1 MWVHEEHSSK
11 DDVIFS
17 KSIFAEAEIGAG
29 DLIELTAAQRG
40 SDGKAQETPARP
52 ITDVTTHRKSSQTQ
66 SHDGLL
72 GRKSSEET
80 SSRVLK
86 DETTPSRCRK
96 QTTSPHQR
104 YLFLV
109 PEGSSEPKMKSSNL
123 QVSLT
128 SHVASLFGF
137 KNRMP
142 VQVAKVDKTENSAS
156 HVELA
161 FRDEYL
167 SRSDM
172 WRLVMA
178 ELSQK
183 TVYRGQK
190 FIFIGSIKARVRNVY
205 IRGRKVSAAYFA
217 VNTKPIFRS
226 ESARHVLFLQMSK
239 EMWEFD
245 PDGSGDIMFNKVIN
259 GFLPELFKRWEGL
272 NARHLVSIVLF
283 TRLQYDYDPQAPW
296 GPSSSRYSS
305 QDPQQRHHRDFYRVV
320 VSEAASLRWATILD
334 TLKREFRVFWRDIS
348 LGPPFHKDGPNSGS
362 GDPRQPELSDG
373 CEIRVIGNPTAASR
387 GNVLEAISMASS
399 QFSEDYVDRDL
410 VRTGLSVVIVT
421 PGVGF
426 FEVDYNL
433 LRWTTENL
441 TNNGVGVDLVCL
453 ARLPLHSVPLF
464 KYQNPALLQSSDQAT
479 HAEAAGDETSGR
491 TSGSEF
497 KSIIRHSRSSLLKSS
512 MISVDPTSAGQKYAE
527 SEEWI
532 FAVPTWID
540 ISFWTSPS
548 RNAASQCQ
556 AETTLKN
563 TGSPSGEGH
572 DVFIP
577 RAKMYELQMMGIME
591 NEMSNI
597 SLPQLHHGVWSP
609 LGPKE
614 DAATHGRNMKT
625 FGSDDSV
632 GRHQSRGKVLNHA
645 RRGITPASA
654 KYGHDRLNN
663 RAERGQFDWMD
674 RYDQQVFRPLQLRQ
688 DSVRGTA
695 QCQSGAERYRKH
707 VDHDSRLRTPSV
719 DLALSS
725 EDAARQ
731 VLLEKSPRHRVPEVG
746 RSSPGQKLKSEDR
759 GYTIRSPRLPCQLG
773 NRRTGRHSLILKS
786 TASTGLS
793 AENVIFD
800 SLATS
805 EIPEHTANL
814 VSQRPRSESKLD
826 GQTSIV
832 MQEQP
837 PSQPIPIKHPAKS
850 GEKDENVEK
859 DSSPT
864 YSKYPETMQQRE
876 KVNVLQAASIVKQ
889 AGPKLDLASGAPAL
903 SQTLHPNSALAPW
916 LNALNPSHPRKHG
929 VNATAEFGRW
939 QHVFPHAVRAATVKW
954 KSLCSPAAVP
964 LTTQCFPTMEQL
976 ATEYHE
982 NPYTVTLEDDE
993 DATGPSRGV
1002 DDLFKELVGMRLAQ
1016 GFQFVIGDAV
1026 ASTLRHPLL
1035 RTTNIFN
1042 EQYAT
1047 DDGAMIVMSLG
1058 NAIHQMQRVG
1068 GGDVE
1073 IKRFVRKPTSIDNV
1087 AMNKYGSS
1095 WKYDIWIRT
1104 SLAEDYERRQLTL
1117 GANPDE
1123 YNWNYVDSFLA
1134 GHTDSYT
1141 EQLRFWRARF
1151 VLIPAE
1157 QPTSV
1162 RNASQLPHEDNE
1174 EETRIEGIRK
1184 FTQLLQ
1190 RCRHIPSED
1199 RRPQG
1204 RDRAKLDANPL
1215 DIIYQTRDSSVVV
1228 AAELDNLPL
1237 LDADSSN
1244 GRRRLLA
1251 DEEPFRRANVQLH
1264 TLAQEI
1270 QGEKGVPM
1278 QDRRWHWRLHYNCF
1292 IGSEMTTWLLENFAD
1307 VESREEAV
1315 ELGNELM
1322 ESGLFQH
1329 VERRHH
1335 FRDGN
1340 FFFQLGSDYRN
1351 PRAETRR
1358 SWFGSKRPD
1367 KSVPGS
1373 EISKDS
1379 PHTERPRVGHVAES
1393 GLGDSDGTCQTL
1405 GGCRKLRIAL
1415 SNVMRY
1421 DVDHRRRSY
1430 RPEIINLHYDR
1441 LHHPD
1446 NCYHL
1451 RIDWMNVTAKLIED
1465 AIVTWATT
1473 VEKYGLR
1480 LVEVPIREIASI
1492 AENHPLRSPYVVKLA
1507 RTPPASLPQ
1516 YIFDADSLAPRSKP
1530 DPHFY
1535 QKALMRR
1542 FGFVLDIEAASNF
1555 PADVEV
1561 TYSWGRPDYRFTQ
1574 YIHRSGLLLAQIT
1587 DVGDFLLLANRLCN
1601 NRSAGSNDKFER
1613 AEARDRRSG
1622 NHLSP
1627 FASPLVRATQDL
1639 PGLNAA
1645 QAAAAFSSVTAEEL
1659 KELFEA
1665 FCSDVEGLRHFYD
1678 EVRSNVVS
1686 PSLATIMPGAS
1697 IPSLGLPPSVASRD
1711 FTSASSAEIPG
1722 AQERKPSPQP

>member
-1 MWVHEEHSSK
+1 
-11 DDVIFS
+11 
-17 KSIFAEAEIGAG
+17 
-29 DLIELTAAQRG
+29 
-40 SDGKAQETPARP
+40 
-52 ITDVTTHRKSSQTQ
+52 
-66 SHDGLL
+66 
-72 GRKSSEET
+72 
-80 SSRVLK
+80 
-86 DETTPSRCRK
+86 
-96 QTTSPHQR
+96 
-104 YLFLV
+104 
-109 PEGSSEPKMKSSNL
+109 
-123 QVSLT
+123 
-128 SHVASLFGF
+128 
-137 KNRMP
+137 
-142 VQVAKVDKTENSAS
+142 
-156 HVELA
+156 
-161 FRDEYL
+161 
-167 SRSDM
+167 
-172 WRLVMA
+172 
-178 ELSQK
+178 
-183 TVYRGQK
+183 
-190 FIFIGSIKARVRNVY
+190 
-205 IRGRKVSAAYFA
+205 
-217 VNTKPIFRS
+217 
-226 ESARHVLFLQMSK
+226 
-239 EMWEFD
+239 
-245 PDGSGDIMFNKVIN
+245 
-259 GFLPELFKRWEGL
+259 
-272 NARHLVSIVLF
+272 
-283 TRLQYDYDPQAPW
+283 
-296 GPSSSRYSS
+296 
-305 QDPQQRHHRDFYRVV
+305 
-320 VSEAASLRWATILD
+320 
-334 TLKREFRVFWRDIS
+334 
-348 LGPPFHKDGPNSGS
+348 
-362 GDPRQPELSDG
+362 
-373 CEIRVIGNPTAASR
+373 
-387 GNVLEAISMASS
+387 
-399 QFSEDYVDRDL
+399 
-410 VRTGLSVVIVT
+410 
-421 PGVGF
+421 
-426 FEVDYNL
+426 
-433 LRWTTENL
+433 
-441 TNNGVGVDLVCL
+441 
-453 ARLPLHSVPLF
+453 
-464 KYQNPALLQSSDQAT
+464 
-479 HAEAAGDETSGR
+479 
-491 TSGSEF
+491 
-497 KSIIRHSRSSLLKSS
+497 
-512 MISVDPTSAGQKYAE
+512 
-527 SEEWI
+527 
-532 FAVPTWID
+532 
-540 ISFWTSPS
+540 
-548 RNAASQCQ
+548 
-556 AETTLKN
+556 
-563 TGSPSGEGH
+563 
-572 DVFIP
+572 
-577 RAKMYELQMMGIME
+577 
-591 NEMSNI
+591 
-597 SLPQLHHGVWSP
+597 
-609 LGPKE
+609 
-614 DAATHGRNMKT
+614 
-625 FGSDDSV
+625 
-632 GRHQSRGKVLNHA
+632 
-645 RRGITPASA
+645 
-654 KYGHDRLNN
+654 
-663 RAERGQFDWMD
+663 
-674 RYDQQVFRPLQLRQ
+674 
-688 DSVRGTA
+688 
-695 QCQSGAERYRKH
+695 
-707 VDHDSRLRTPSV
+707 
-719 DLALSS
+719 
-725 EDAARQ
+725 
-731 VLLEKSPRHRVPEVG
+731 
-746 RSSPGQKLKSEDR
+746 
-759 GYTIRSPRLPCQLG
+759 
-773 NRRTGRHSLILKS
+773 
-786 TASTGLS
+786 
-793 AENVIFD
+793 
-800 SLATS
+800 
-805 EIPEHTANL
+805 
-814 VSQRPRSESKLD
+814 
-826 GQTSIV
+826 
-832 MQEQP
+832 
-837 PSQPIPIKHPAKS
+837 
-850 GEKDENVEK
+850 
-859 DSSPT
+859 
-864 YSKYPETMQQRE
+864 MQQRE

-929 VNATAEFGRW
+929 VNRTADFGRW
-939 QHVFPHAVRAATVKW
+939 QHVFPHAVRAATAKW

-993 DATGPSRGV
+993 DATSSSRGV

-1058 NAIHQMQRVG
+1058 SAIHQMQRVG

-1073 IKRFVRKPTSIDNV
+1073 IKRFIRKPTSTDNV

-1151 VLIPAE
+1151 VLIPVE

-1162 RNASQLPHEDNE
+1162 RNASQTPHEDNE

-1190 RCRHIPSED
+1190 RCRHIPLED
-1199 RRPQG
+1199 RRSQG
-1204 RDRAKLDANPL
+1204 RDRAKLDRNPL

-1237 LDADSSN
+1237 LDTDSIN
-1244 GRRRLLA
+1244 RRHRLLA
-1251 DEEPFRRANVQLH
+1251 DEEPFRRANFQLH

-1322 ESGLFQH
+1322 EAGLFQH
-1329 VERRHH
+1329 VEGRHH

-1340 FFFQLGSDYRN
+1340 FFFQLGTGYRN
-1351 PRAETRR
+1351 PRAESRR
-1358 SWFGSKRPD
+1358 SWFGSRRPD
-1367 KSVPGS
+1367 KSVPSTPAS
-1373 EISKDS
+1373 EMSKDS
-1379 PHTERPRVGHVAES
+1379 PHTERSRTGHVADS
-1393 GLGDSDGTCQTL
+1393 GLPESDGTSQGL
-1405 GGCRKLRIAL
+1405 GGSRKLRIAL

-1480 LVEVPIREIASI
+1480 LVEVPIREVASI

-1555 PADVEV
+1555 PSDVEV

-1601 NRSAGSNDKFER
+1601 NRSAGSNEKFDR

-1622 NHLSP
+1622 NYLSP
-1627 FASPLVRATQDL
+1627 FASPLVRATQD
-1639 PGLNAA
+1639 PSVLNAP
-1645 QAAAAFSSVTAEEL
+1645 QAAPTFSSVTAEEL

-1665 FCSDVEGLRHFYD
+1665 FCSDVEGLRRFYD

-1686 PSLATIMPGAS
+1686 PSFATTMLEAS

-1711 FTSASSAEIPG
+1711 FTSASSADRPG
-1722 AQERKPSPQP
+1722 AKEVKSPPQT